1 MIKNIFIYL
10 FNISINVLVLGSPRG
25 TLGFGVRLGDARKFG
40 VGLEKE
46 DLGVGQ
52 AFKFWDGVK
61 RKYWYLTIL
70 KLYPQTR
77 FQPSLFVNE
86 WVVCLS
92 LQTHSLPPHS
102 KTGQDRW
109 LPSNH
114 LDRITET
121 GVRRYIYK
129 YMKLY
134 TQPRFQPSLF
144 VNEWVVCL
152 SLQTHSLPPHSKT
165 GQDRWFPSN
174 HLDRITET
182 GFGDTS
188 TNIWNFLRNP
198 VSNPPFSSMSG
209 WFAYLSRPI
218 RSHHTQRP
226 DRIDGFLPTT

>member
-1 MIKNIFIYL
+1 MVTYL
-10 FNISINVLVLGSPRG
+10 
-25 TLGFGVRLGDARKFG
+25 
-40 VGLEKE
+40 GL
-46 DLGVGQ
+46 
-52 AFKFWDGVK
+52 A
-61 RKYWYLTIL
+61 YIPNCTHTHTYLTIL

-92 LQTHSLPPHS
+92 LETHSLPPHS

-109 LPSNH
+109 FPSNH

-121 GVRRYIYK
+121 GFGDTQIYIYK

-182 GFGDTS
+182 GFGDTQIYIYKYMKLYTQPRFQPS
-188 TNIWNFLRNP
+188 LFVNEWVVCLSLQTHSLPPHSKTGQDRWFP
-198 VSNPPFSSMSG
+198 SNH
-209 WFAYLSRPI
+209 L
-218 RSHHTQRP
+218 
-226 DRIDGFLPTT
+226 DRITETGFGDTQIYI

>member
-1 MIKNIFIYL
+1 M
-10 FNISINVLVLGSPRG
+10 
-25 TLGFGVRLGDARKFG
+25 
-40 VGLEKE
+40 
-46 DLGVGQ
+46 
-52 AFKFWDGVK
+52 
-61 RKYWYLTIL
+61 
-70 KLYPQTR
+70 KLYTQPR

-109 LPSNH
+109 FPSNH

-121 GVRRYIYK
+121 GFGDTQIYIYKNMKLYTQPRFQPSLFVNEWVVCLSLQTHSLPPHSKTGQDRWFPSNHLDRITETGFGDTQIYIYK

-182 GFGDTS
+182 GFGDTQ
-188 TNIWNFLRNP
+188 I
-198 VSNPPFSSMSG
+198 
-209 WFAYLSRPI
+209 YI
-218 RSHHTQRP
+218 
-226 DRIDGFLPTT
+226 